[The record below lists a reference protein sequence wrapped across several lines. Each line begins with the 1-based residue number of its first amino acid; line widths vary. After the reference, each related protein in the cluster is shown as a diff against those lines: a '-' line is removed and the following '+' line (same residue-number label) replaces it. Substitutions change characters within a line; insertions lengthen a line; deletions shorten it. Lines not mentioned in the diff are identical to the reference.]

1 MLWKNV
7 HTLPNSDP
15 PILQPRK
22 KGLRSGVDETHQ
34 SSSDFFGVLQN
45 VAGQVIN
52 EYQNQYQNFPNQ
64 WQNQQQ
70 QNQQQQNQQQQN
82 QQQQNLWQ
90 NQQNQQQNQQN
101 NQQQQNTNSKYNSC
115 IKDPY
120 CNWHG
125 TINNGLCA
133 CAK

>member
-1 MLWKNV
+1 MCGK
-7 HTLPNSDP
+7 
-15 PILQPRK
+15 Q
-22 KGLRSGVDETHQ
+22 KGTSKGVDETHQ
-34 SSSDFFGVLQN
+34 SSSDFFGDLRN

-64 WQNQQQ
+64 WQIQQQ
-70 QNQQQQNQQQQN
+70 QNQQHQNQQHQN

-90 NQQNQQQNQQN
+90 NQQNQLQNQQN
-101 NQQQQNTNSKYNSC
+101 NQQQQNANSKYNRC
-115 IKDPY
+115 IRDRY

-125 TINNGLCA
+125 TINNGACA